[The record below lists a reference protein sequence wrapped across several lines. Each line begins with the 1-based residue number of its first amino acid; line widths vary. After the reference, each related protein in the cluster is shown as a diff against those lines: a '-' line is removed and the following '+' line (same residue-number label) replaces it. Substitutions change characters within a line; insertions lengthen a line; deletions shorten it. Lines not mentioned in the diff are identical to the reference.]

1 MYKTLFN
8 SHLNFMFIQAVE
20 EMEKYL
26 QDKILNLPQSN
37 SQVYI
42 YICSV

>member
-1 MYKTLFN
+1 
-8 SHLNFMFIQAVE
+8 MFIQAVE

-42 YICSV
+42 YYVACKHDIL